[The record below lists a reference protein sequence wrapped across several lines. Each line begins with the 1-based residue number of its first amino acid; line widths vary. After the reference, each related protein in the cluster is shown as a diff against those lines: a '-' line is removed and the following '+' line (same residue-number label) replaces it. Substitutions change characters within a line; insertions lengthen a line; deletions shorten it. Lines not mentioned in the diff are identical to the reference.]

1 MSNTPARI
9 APSRPFPPPKAYS
22 CRQILLEPPY
32 LWWPPAAQGRTCPN
46 RATTMSA
53 AWVGTACGRPLT
65 LEPGEEPCC
74 GVGATRRPAYAAGAA
89 WLDGGWC
96 LPGRPQHP
104 GALAAYCL
112 LYTSDAADE
121 EDSVD

>member
-1 MSNTPARI
+1 
-9 APSRPFPPPKAYS
+9 
-22 CRQILLEPPY
+22 
-32 LWWPPAAQGRTCPN
+32 
-46 RATTMSA
+46 MSA

-104 GALAAYCL
+104 GALAAYVRSGL
-112 LYTSDAADE
+112 HHQERRPWNALPSSAWH
-121 EDSVD
+121 SRLRR